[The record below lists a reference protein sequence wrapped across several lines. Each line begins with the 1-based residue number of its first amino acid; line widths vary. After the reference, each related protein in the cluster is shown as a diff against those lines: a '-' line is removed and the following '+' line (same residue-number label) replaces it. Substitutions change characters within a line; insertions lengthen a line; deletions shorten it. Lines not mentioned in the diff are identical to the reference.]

1 MSGRRE
7 GEARPAVESAKAMPP
22 DVRDPAEDPVLN
34 AWSVQ
39 VWARHLREQAEKRRN
54 GEAA

>member
-7 GEARPAVESAKAMPP
+7 GEARPAVESGYPGL
-22 DVRDPAEDPVLN
+22 RDPAECPALA
-34 AWSVQ
+34 AWAESV
-39 VWARHLREQAEKRRN
+39 WRRHLREQAEKRRN